1 MKILLFLDL
10 GMGEIIFI
18 LFVILMLFGAESIP
32 KFARTFGK
40 VIFEFK
46 NATKDIQDSI
56 VDSARDIKSQ
66 VDGGNSVQN
75 QITKPFK
82 QAFNDVEKT
91 VNHTSSSVNQNLNS
105 KNKSEISSSTDSV
118 EKSKKDNNSTDNNSN
133 TTL

>member
-1 MKILLFLDL
+1 MNILLFLDL

-56 VDSARDIKSQ
+56 VDSAREIKNQ
-66 VDGGNSVQN
+66 VDGENGVQN
-75 QITKPFK
+75 QFTKPFK
-82 QAFNDVEKT
+82 QAYNDVEKSVNDTTST
-91 VNHTSSSVNQNLNS
+91 VNKNLDSNNTKSSDQLDSTNKELS
-105 KNKSEISSSTDSV
+105 KED
-118 EKSKKDNNSTDNNSN
+118 DANSTIK
-133 TTL
+133 